1 MLRGT
6 GARNKTR
13 KCQLTHGSA
22 ESLGRAALPTYRE
35 SGMYSGVLS
44 ADPASVNVHATLP
57 TRWVQLVMLG
67 LNLAVWLDAVARV
80 GG

>member
-1 MLRGT
+1 MLRGA

-13 KCQLTHGSA
+13 ECQLAHGSG
-22 ESLGRAALPTYRE
+22 ESVNQGPFPTYRKAGIYRGE
-35 SGMYSGVLS
+35 LS
-44 ADPASVNVHATLP
+44 ADLANVNVHATLP
-57 TRWVQLVMLG
+57 TRWVQAVMLG

>member
-1 MLRGT
+1 V
-6 GARNKTR
+6 
-13 KCQLTHGSA
+13 S
-22 ESLGRAALPTYRE
+22 RAPSPTYRE
-35 SGMYSGVLS
+35 SGMYCGELS
-44 ADPASVNVHATLP
+44 ADPSCVNVHATLP

>member
-1 MLRGT
+1 MYRG
-6 GARNKTR
+6 
-13 KCQLTHGSA
+13 
-22 ESLGRAALPTYRE
+22 E
-35 SGMYSGVLS
+35 LS
-44 ADPASVNVHATLP
+44 ADPGSVNVHATLP

>member
-1 MLRGT
+1 MLSGA
-6 GARNKTR
+6 GARNKTWER
-13 KCQLTHGSA
+13 QLAHGSG
-22 ESLGRAALPTYRE
+22 ESVSRAPFPTYRE
-35 SGMYSGVLS
+35 SGMRGSELS

-67 LNLAVWLDAVARV
+67 LNLAVWLDAVTRV

>member
-1 MLRGT
+1 MD
-6 GARNKTR
+6 
-13 KCQLTHGSA
+13 
-22 ESLGRAALPTYRE
+22 
-35 SGMYSGVLS
+35 SGELS
-44 ADPASVNVHATLP
+44 ADPSCVNVHATLP